1 MEEGSQTKLRRTD
14 PIKQSKVPTDGK
26 QGSKNRHFAK
36 DSDLCKWDLKQ
47 TLPSDCQPHKI
58 FLTSS
63 NIRNLAITAITL
75 LIDEWIPFIDYRTP
89 DNEDF

>member
-47 TLPSDCQPHKI
+47 TLLSDCQPHKI

-63 NIRNLAITAITL
+63 NIRSMAITAITS
-75 LIDEWIPFIDYRTP
+75 LIGEWIPFIDYRTP

>member
-1 MEEGSQTKLRRTD
+1 MRGTD

-47 TLPSDCQPHKI
+47 TLLSDCQPHKI

-63 NIRNLAITAITL
+63 NIRNFAITAIAS
-75 LIDEWIPFIDYRTP
+75 LIGE
-89 DNEDF
+89 

>member
-47 TLPSDCQPHKI
+47 TLLSDCQPHKM
-58 FLTSS
+58 FLTASS
-63 NIRNLAITAITL
+63 YIRNFAITSQKRM
-75 LIDEWIPFIDYRTP
+75 DVFFIDC
-89 DNEDF
+89 

>member
-1 MEEGSQTKLRRTD
+1 MEEGSQTKLKRTD

-47 TLPSDCQPHKI
+47 TLLSDCQPHKI

-63 NIRNLAITAITL
+63 NIRNLAITNGNNIADRRMDPIH
-75 LIDEWIPFIDYRTP
+75 
-89 DNEDF
+89 

>member
-1 MEEGSQTKLRRTD
+1 MEEGSQTKLKRTD

-47 TLPSDCQPHKI
+47 TLLSDCQPHKI

-75 LIDEWIPFIDYRTP
+75 LIGEWIPFIDYRTP